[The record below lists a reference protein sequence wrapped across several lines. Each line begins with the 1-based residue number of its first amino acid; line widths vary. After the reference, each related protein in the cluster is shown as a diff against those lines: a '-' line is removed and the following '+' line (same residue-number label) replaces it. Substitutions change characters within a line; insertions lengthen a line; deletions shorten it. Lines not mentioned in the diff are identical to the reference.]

1 MSAARRREC
10 DSAVVQGRARKAQ
23 QFWDAAQLVREFA
36 EDDADISDVFVTL
49 CVHAAIAAADVICC
63 AALGEHAQGDN
74 HSEAVNL
81 LSSVDRA
88 AGKGCSHLTDTEHAG
103 PTSCRTPIARGGAGA
118 LSHVGRADTTGLAS
132 PRPRFCISTSGRRI
146 YFCA

>member
-10 DSAVVQGRARKAQ
+10 DSAIVQGRARKAQ

-74 HSEAVNL
+74 HSVAVNL

-88 AGKGCSHLTDTEHAG
+88 AGKNLGTLLRMKTPAG
-103 PTSCRTPIARGGAGA
+103 YDAKSMSADDVKRAERAT
-118 LSHVGRADTTGLAS
+118 GRLIDRAAAT
-132 PRPRFCISTSGRRI
+132 
-146 YFCA
+146 